1 MASVKKRMSIALVSA
16 MLAVAMPC
24 EVLSADGGT
33 PGDDDVVVLID
44 EDFNGATEG
53 EPDNVT
59 YTGSIDDITAT
70 EGWTT
75 TAMGSSKGV
84 YVFAPTIA
92 AVTLTTPPLQIG
104 RNAPLKLSLTMA
116 EYNNE
121 RYYTD
126 GDVTISMI
134 TTDGSVAGSMGV
146 DLTYAGYKQYDVEFA
161 APLPD
166 AVERV
171 MISYDNGGSNRK
183 LFLDRLTISQAADAS
198 VEAITADERKAW
210 VSGPREITLNGQH
223 ARVYDT
229 AGRCVYEGGAAAT
242 TLTVEQAVV
251 IAEVDGVIMKL
262 KL

>member
-16 MLAVAMPC
+16 MLAAAMPF
-24 EVLSADGGT
+24 EVLSADGG
-33 PGDDDVVVLID
+33 DDADDVVLID
-44 EDFNGATEG
+44 EDFDRATEG

-75 TAMGSSKGV
+75 TAMGSSKGA

-92 AVTLTTPPLQIG
+92 AVSLTTPPLQIG
-104 RNAPLKLSLTMA
+104 SNAPLKLSLTMA

-146 DLTYAGYKQYDVEFA
+146 DLTYAGYKQYDVAFA
-161 APLPD
+161 APLPV

-171 MISYDNGGSNRK
+171 MISYDNGWSNRK
-183 LFLDRLTISQAADAS
+183 LFLDRLTITQAADES
-198 VEAITADERKAW
+198 VEAVTADERKAW

-229 AGRCVYEGGAAAT
+229 AGRFVYEGGAAAT

-251 IAEVDGVIMKL
+251 IAEVDGVIVKL

>member
-16 MLAVAMPC
+16 MLAAAMPF
-24 EVLSADGGT
+24 EVLSADGG
-33 PGDDDVVVLID
+33 DDADDVVLID
-44 EDFNGATEG
+44 EDFDRATEG

-75 TAMGSSKGV
+75 TAMGSSKGA

-92 AVTLTTPPLQIG
+92 AVSLTTPPLQIG
-104 RNAPLKLSLTMA
+104 SNAPLKLSLTMA

-146 DLTYAGYKQYDVEFA
+146 DLTYAGYKQYDVAFA
-161 APLPD
+161 APLPV

-171 MISYDNGGSNRK
+171 MISYDNGWSNRK
-183 LFLDRLTISQAADAS
+183 LFLDRLTITQAADAS
-198 VEAITADERKAW
+198 VEAVTADERKAW

-229 AGRCVYEGGAAAT
+229 AGRFVYEGGAAAT

-251 IAEVDGVIMKL
+251 IAEVDGVIVKL

>member
-16 MLAVAMPC
+16 MLAAAMPF
-24 EVLSADGGT
+24 EVLSADGG
-33 PGDDDVVVLID
+33 DDADDVVLID
-44 EDFNGATEG
+44 EDFDRATEG

-75 TAMGSSKGV
+75 TAMGSSKGA

-92 AVTLTTPPLQIG
+92 AVSLTTPPLQIG
-104 RNAPLKLSLTMA
+104 SNAPLKLSLTMA

-146 DLTYAGYKQYDVEFA
+146 DLTYAGYKQYDVAFA
-161 APLPD
+161 APLPV

-171 MISYDNGGSNRK
+171 MISYDNGWSNRK
-183 LFLDRLTISQAADAS
+183 LFLDRLTITQAADAS
-198 VEAITADERKAW
+198 VEAVTADERKAW

-251 IAEVDGVIMKL
+251 IAEVDGVIVKL

>member
-1 MASVKKRMSIALVSA
+1 MASVTKRMSIALVSA

-24 EVLSADGGT
+24 EVLSAD
-33 PGDDDVVVLID
+33 DDVVLID
-44 EDFNGATEG
+44 EDFNKATEG
-53 EPDNVT
+53 DPDNVT

-75 TAMGSSKGV
+75 TAMGSSKGA

-92 AVTLTTPPLQIG
+92 AVTLTTPPMQIG

-134 TTDGSVAGSMGV
+134 TTDRSVAGSMGV

-161 APLPD
+161 APLPA

-198 VEAITADERKAW
+198 VEAVTADERKAW

-229 AGRCVYEGGAAAT
+229 AGRCVYEGGAAVT

-251 IAEVDGVIMKL
+251 IAEVDGVIVKL

>member
-16 MLAVAMPC
+16 MLAAAMPC
-24 EVLSADGGT
+24 EVLSAD
-33 PGDDDVVVLID
+33 DDDDDDDVVLID
-44 EDFNGATEG
+44 EDFSGATEG

-75 TAMGSSKGV
+75 TAMGSSKGA

-92 AVTLTTPPLQIG
+92 AVTLTTPTMQIG
-104 RNAPLKLSLTMA
+104 SNAPLKLSLTMA

-146 DLTYAGYKQYDVEFA
+146 ELTYAGYKQYDVAFA
-161 APLPD
+161 APLPV

-183 LFLDRLTISQAADAS
+183 LFLDRLTITQAADAS
-198 VEAITADERKAW
+198 VEAVTADERKAW

-251 IAEVDGVIMKL
+251 IADVDGVIVKL

>member
-16 MLAVAMPC
+16 MLAAAMPF
-24 EVLSADGGT
+24 EVLSADGG
-33 PGDDDVVVLID
+33 DDADDVVLID
-44 EDFNGATEG
+44 EDFDRATEG

-75 TAMGSSKGV
+75 TAMGSSKGA

-92 AVTLTTPPLQIG
+92 AVSLTTPPLQIG
-104 RNAPLKLSLTMA
+104 SNAPLKLSLTMA

-146 DLTYAGYKQYDVEFA
+146 DLTYAGYKQYDVAFA
-161 APLPD
+161 APLPV

-171 MISYDNGGSNRK
+171 MISYDNGWSNRT
-183 LFLDRLTISQAADAS
+183 LFLDRRTITQAADAS
-198 VEAITADERKAW
+198 VEAVTADERKAW

-229 AGRCVYEGGAAAT
+229 AGRFVYEGGAAAT

-251 IAEVDGVIMKL
+251 IAEVDGVIVKL